1 MDDFVRRFI
10 YSDFMDDIIVY
21 RLQES
26 IYNVRE
32 EIDNMTM
39 KERSRDLT
47 EEQRE
52 QYNQMWEDVE
62 MLIKCYE
69 FYSGDWELKNLR
81 DWKHN

>member
-1 MDDFVRRFI
+1 MDDFARKFI
-10 YSDFMDDIIVY
+10 YSEFMDDIIVY
-21 RLQES
+21 RIQES

-47 EEQRE
+47 EEQRD

-62 MLIKCYE
+62 MLIECYE

-81 DWKHN
+81 DWKQS